1 MTEQASDNQG
11 LVPKLRFP
19 EFRDA
24 GEWVEKPLGEFASLI
39 SERVGGRQF
48 IPLSITSG
56 VGLISQEEK
65 FGRTIAGQQ
74 LKNYLVL
81 RKGDFAYNKSAT
93 KLYPQ
98 GYAVMYQGDEVGC
111 VPSSIFACFSVTD
124 NSVAK
129 SYINYQLS
137 ANLHGRWLSR
147 FTTIGAR
154 ANGSLNVDDNDL
166 LALPVP
172 LPEGP
177 AKFAEQQK
185 IADFLSSLDA
195 LINVET
201 DKLAV
206 LRDHKKGL
214 MQQLFPVKGET
225 TPRLRFPEFRNA
237 GEWEERPLGDL
248 AENLDNRRVP
258 IASSA
263 RASGEV
269 PYYGAS
275 GIVDYVA
282 DYIFDEDI
290 LCISEDGANL
300 VARST
305 PIAFS
310 VSGKCW
316 INNHA
321 HVLKFEKMHTQ
332 ILVEQYLNAISLED
346 FLTGVAQPKLNRGM
360 LDVIPVPIP
369 NDEGEQR
376 KIAVC
381 LSSLDAL
388 IASQNDS
395 VAALKNHQSGLMQ
408 QLFPSPDEAVA

>member
-1 MTEQASDNQG
+1 MRKQASDNQG

-98 GYAVMYQGDEVGC
+98 GYAVMYQGDEIGC

-124 NSVAK
+124 KSVAK

-172 LPEGP
+172 LPEGS

-185 IADFLSSLDA
+185 IADCLSSLDA
-195 LINVET
+195 LISAET
-201 DKLAV
+201 DKLEA

-214 MQQLFPVKGET
+214 MQQLFPAAGET
-225 TPRLRFPEFRNA
+225 TPHLRFPDFQVA
-237 GEWEERPLGDL
+237 GEWETLTIGDVASVTTGKRDTQNKVDNGKYPFFVRSQTVERIDSFSFDGEAILTSGDGVGVGK
-248 AENLDNRRVP
+248 NFHYITGKFDFHQRVYC
-258 IASSA
+258 IYNFKEYCSGQFIYQYFSA
-263 RASGEV
+263 NF
-269 PYYGAS
+269 
-275 GIVDYVA
+275 
-282 DYIFDEDI
+282 FDHVRK
-290 LCISEDGANL
+290 LSAKN
-300 VARST
+300 
-305 PIAFS
+305 S
-310 VSGKCW
+310 V
-316 INNHA
+316 
-321 HVLKFEKMHTQ
+321 
-332 ILVEQYLNAISLED
+332 
-346 FLTGVAQPKLNRGM
+346 
-360 LDVIPVPIP
+360 
-369 NDEGEQR
+369 
-376 KIAVC
+376 
-381 LSSLDAL
+381 
-388 IASQNDS
+388 DS
-395 VAALKNHQSGLMQ
+395 VRMPMITDMPLHLPTLPEQKRIADCLFSIDTLISSQSDRIAALQVHKSGLMQ
-408 QLFPSPDEAVA
+408 QLFPSPAEVAA